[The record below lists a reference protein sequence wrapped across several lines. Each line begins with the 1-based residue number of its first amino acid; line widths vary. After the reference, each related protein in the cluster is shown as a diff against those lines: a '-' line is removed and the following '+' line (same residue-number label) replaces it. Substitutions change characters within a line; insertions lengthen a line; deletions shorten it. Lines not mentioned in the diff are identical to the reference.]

1 MKLSIII
8 PVYNERDFIEKLINL
23 VKDINI
29 DKEIIVVD
37 DCSKD
42 GTDEVIRKIEGIKP
56 VFHKSNKGKGS
67 AVRTGFEYATG
78 DYVIIQDAD
87 LEYSPS
93 DIPRLFNYAVKYNLD
108 AVYGSRFKGKG
119 KFLPHSYFAN
129 RVLTMLTDILF
140 GGNITDM
147 ETCYKLIRRDIVRTL
162 SLKGKRFDIEPEI
175 TSKLLR
181 KGIKIS
187 EAPIKYKA
195 RTEKEGKKIH
205 WKDAVFAIIVLFKIW
220 FS

>member
-8 PVYNERDFIEKLINL
+8 PVYNEKDFIEKLINL
-23 VKDINI
+23 VKEIPV
-29 DKEIIVVD
+29 DKEIIVID

-42 GTDEVIRKIEGIKP
+42 GTGDVIKKIKGIKAISHD
-56 VFHKSNKGKGS
+56 VNKGKGS
-67 AVRTGFEYATG
+67 AIRTGLQYADGEYI
-78 DYVIIQDAD
+78 IIQDAD
-87 LEYSPS
+87 LEYSPY
-93 DIPRLFNYAVKYNLD
+93 DIPRLFHYAIKYNLD

-140 GGNITDM
+140 GGNISDM
-147 ETCYKLIRRDIVRTL
+147 ETCYKLVRTDIL
-162 SLKGKRFDIEPEI
+162 KSLNLKSRRFDIEPEI

-181 KGIKIS
+181 KGIKIW
-187 EAPIKYKA
+187 ELPINYKA

-205 WKDAVFAIIVLFKIW
+205 WKDAVVAIMVLCKIW
-220 FS
+220 IM